1 MKFILIICDGA
12 ADWQIKSLGN
22 KTIFEAAETPYLDW
36 IASHGKMGLLQTIPH
51 GMNPGSE
58 CANMT
63 ILGYNPERDLT
74 GRGPL
79 EALSAKVPLNDTD
92 IAFRCNLITIENS
105 LIKDYSSGHISTPE
119 GENLIKMLQENLGEQ
134 GIDFYPGVQY
144 RHILKLNGEK
154 YSEKI
159 ATTPPHDILDKPYKD
174 YLPIPQDSNNQKAQ
188 KTVNKII
195 KLIEK
200 SATLLIA
207 NEINQNRKSHGKNI
221 ASNIWPWSG
230 GKKPII
236 EPFNEKYSLE
246 GSVISAVDLIFGLG
260 IAARLQPVHVEGA
273 TGLPDTNYSGK
284 VNAAI
289 NELKDK
295 DFVYLHIEAIDEMGH
310 TGDPQ
315 KKIAALKDFDEKIMK
330 PIIQAESQFQND
342 LVIGVLPD
350 HLTPCKIRTHSH
362 EPVPFAI
369 FNPKQERFTKRKFS
383 EINGK
388 NGEYDLI
395 EKGEKFMKI
404 FLNQL

>member
-273 TGLPDTNYSGK
+273 TGLPNTNYSGK

>member
-236 EPFNEKYSLE
+236 EPYNEKYSLE

-273 TGLPDTNYSGK
+273 TGLPNTNYSGK